1 MKGKRSRRA
10 ELYVHV
16 AAWVSAFVIVLV
28 AWVAVQ

>member
-16 AAWVSAFVIVLV
+16 AAWVSAFVIV
-28 AWVAVQ
+28 WVAVHFQ